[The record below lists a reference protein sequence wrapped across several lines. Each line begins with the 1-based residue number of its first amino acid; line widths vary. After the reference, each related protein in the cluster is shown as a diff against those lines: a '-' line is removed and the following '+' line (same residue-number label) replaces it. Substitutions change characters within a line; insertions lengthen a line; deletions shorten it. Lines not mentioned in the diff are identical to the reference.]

1 MNSEKEYHE
10 ILNKEYAGTVT
21 TVERYINTKAVIL
34 HRCSK
39 CEQEFYAKPMWLVG
53 KDSQR
58 HVCNMPYGDSFGVR
72 NQYVTSRGAT
82 NKNAGTKR
90 KLSES
95 VKQEIIQL
103 AKQGLG
109 VRQIAR
115 QLNIATGSASYH
127 LKKAGLG

>member
-1 MNSEKEYHE
+1 
-10 ILNKEYAGTVT
+10 
-21 TVERYINTKAVIL
+21 
-34 HRCSK
+34 
-39 CEQEFYAKPMWLVG
+39 
-53 KDSQR
+53 
-58 HVCNMPYGDSFGVR
+58 MPYGDRFGVR

-82 NKNAGTKR
+82 NKNSTGTKR

-115 QLNIATGSASYH
+115 QLNIATGSVSYYI
-127 LKKAGLG
+127 KKEGLG

>member
-34 HRCSK
+34 HYCSK
-39 CEQEFYAKPMWLVG
+39 CEQEFYAKPMFLVG
-53 KDSQR
+53 KESQR
-58 HVCNMPYGDSFGVR
+58 HICDMPYGDSFGVR
-72 NQYVTSRGAT
+72 NQYVTSRGVT
-82 NKNAGTKR
+82 NTGTKR

-95 VKQEIIQL
+95 VKQQIIQL

-115 QLNIATGSASYH
+115 QLNIATGSVSYYI
-127 LKKAGLG
+127 KKEGLG